1 LFKSFAWLDISEFD
15 TISREIEL
23 NMMNMNEYFFPEGGR
38 KEVWR
43 RKAIQ
48 NLKSKKDS

>member
-1 LFKSFAWLDISEFD
+1 MK
-15 TISREIEL
+15 
-23 NMMNMNEYFFPEGGR
+23 EYVFPEGGI

-43 RKAIQ
+43 RKAIS